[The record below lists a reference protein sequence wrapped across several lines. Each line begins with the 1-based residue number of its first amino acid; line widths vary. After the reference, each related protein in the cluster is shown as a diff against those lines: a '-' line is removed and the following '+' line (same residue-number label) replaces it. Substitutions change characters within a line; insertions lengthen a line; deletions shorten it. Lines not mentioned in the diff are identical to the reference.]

1 MTRDLDI
8 PDAARGVPGLSFRRF
23 RGEEDLQAMV
33 DVYDAVYEE
42 DDLDYVLTVD
52 RLRNEYENLPNFD
65 PLEDVVLAEV
75 DGEVVGYSQIRWFQE
90 VDGPFATA
98 HRERVHPDWR
108 GSGIARAL
116 LEINT
121 SRAREMASAHTKGPW
136 RMGTITADTEV
147 HRTRV
152 LEGSGYHKERWYL
165 EMLRDLEEPIEEF
178 PLPEGIDVRPAQP
191 EERRGVF
198 EAMWEAFRGSFAFR
212 EMDDKDWKGFLE
224 SPEFQPDLW
233 VVGWD
238 GDVVAGSVLSWI
250 DEDENERHDRLW
262 GCNDSVAVG
271 QGYRRKG
278 LAKAL
283 LSRSLVVL
291 RDQGME
297 QARLGVDTKNPA
309 DALTLYSSQGYVV
322 FKEFYDLVRS
332 MDP

>member
-1 MTRDLDI
+1 MKGNLDV
-8 PDAARGVPGLSFRRF
+8 PDAVKGVPGLSFRRF
-23 RGEEDLQAMV
+23 GGEGDLQAIV

-42 DDLDYVLTVD
+42 DGLDHVLTVD
-52 RLRNEYENLPNFD
+52 RLRIEYENLPNFD
-65 PLEDVVLAEV
+65 PSEDVVLAEV

-90 VDGPFATA
+90 VGGPFATA
-98 HRERVHPDWR
+98 HRERVRPDWR
-108 GSGIARAL
+108 GRGIARAL
-116 LEINT
+116 LEVNT
-121 SRAREMASAHTKGPW
+121 YRARELASARADGQW

-147 HRTRV
+147 HRTRL
-152 LEGSGYHKERWYL
+152 LEESGYHKERWYL
-165 EMLRDLEEPIEEF
+165 EMLRDLREPIEVV
-178 PLPEGIDVRPAQP
+178 PLPDGIEVRLARP

-212 EMDDKDWKGFLE
+212 EMDEKDWTGFLE

-233 VVGWD
+233 VVAWD
-238 GDVVAGSVLSWI
+238 GDLVTGSVLSWI
-250 DEDENERHDRLW
+250 DEEENQRQDRLW
-262 GCNDSVAVG
+262 GYNDSVAVTAA
-271 QGYRRKG
+271 YRRRG

-291 RDQGME
+291 RDHGME

-322 FKEFYDLVRS
+322 FKEYYDLVRP